1 MADKNNGAR
10 SIMRISKL
18 IKGTLGAALFLAAIC
33 LVLLIASCVRPDA
46 EIFQR
51 FFKLS
56 GIACLVACA
65 LLAILVF
72 ARSEALPQPQYVD
85 SAIPLNCPT
94 AYSFREGFVS
104 SIEEKGFQL
113 IRKIQLESGALF
125 LCFFRGGSITQYV
138 VLSLS
143 MDFGRSLMA
152 FSRDYINKL
161 LPSGCSGERTFLHH
175 IICTDRYSPNL
186 KKFCERN
193 TVAPAMDQ
201 FKFTAAVSLEDAALY
216 ISRPKDCPGCWT
228 LKDLE
233 KQLIFFVQPLISQS
247 PPQS

>member
-18 IKGTLGAALFLAAIC
+18 IKGALYTMLSFAALC
-33 LVLLIASCVRPDA
+33 LVLLIASCVRPGA

-51 FFKLS
+51 LFILS
-56 GIACLVACA
+56 GLGCLAVGA
-65 LLAILVF
+65 LLTIILFV
-72 ARSEALPQPQYVD
+72 RPEAQPKSKYVD
-85 SAIPLNCPT
+85 SATPMSCHT
-94 AYSFREGFVS
+94 ADLFRAAFVS
-104 SIEEKGFQL
+104 SIEEKGFKL
-113 IRKIQLESGALF
+113 IRKTQLESGALF

-201 FKFTAAVSLEDAALY
+201 FRFTAAVSLEDAALY

-228 LKDLE
+228 LKNME
-233 KQLIFFVQPLISQS
+233 KQLVFFMQPLISQKPS
-247 PPQS
+247 QS

>member
-1 MADKNNGAR
+1 MAGKNDGSR
-10 SIMRISKL
+10 STMRISKL
-18 IKGTLGAALFLAAIC
+18 MKGALGAVLSLAAIC

-65 LLAILVF
+65 MLAILVF

-85 SAIPLNCPT
+85 SAIPLNRHT

-113 IRKIQLESGALF
+113 IRKTQLESGALF

-161 LPSGCSGERTFLHH
+161 LPSGYSGERTFLHH

-186 KKFCERN
+186 KKYCERN
-193 TVAPAMDQ
+193 TAAPAMDQ
-201 FKFTAAVSLEDAALY
+201 FRFTAAVSLEDAALY
-216 ISRPKDCPGCWT
+216 ISRPKDCPGCRT
-228 LKDLE
+228 LKDME
-233 KQLIFFVQPLISQS
+233 KQLVFFMQPLSSQNPSQS
-247 PPQS
+247 